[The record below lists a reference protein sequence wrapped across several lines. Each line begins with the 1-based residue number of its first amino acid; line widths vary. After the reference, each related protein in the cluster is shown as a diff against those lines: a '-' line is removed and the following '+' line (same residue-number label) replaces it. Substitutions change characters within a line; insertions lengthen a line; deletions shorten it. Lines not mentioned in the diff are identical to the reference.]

1 MTQSVMHDDLVD
13 DLLALIESGPDGDRT
28 SFDELAMR
36 VFARQYERNA
46 PYRAFCDAAEVTP
59 ESARSWQDVPA
70 YPTDAFKNDVVASF
84 PLEEAVLANLTSG
97 TTSPNQRGRIFR
109 DEDGKRLIFT
119 ANRVMTG
126 AFLFPDFSG
135 GQRCRLLLMTPG
147 PDLAPS
153 MGMAIGMD
161 QTRRAFG
168 TEDSLFLVGRS
179 GVDVRALVG
188 ALERSQSTGVPV
200 ALVGSTSAFVY
211 FFNAC
216 RRKGRRFV
224 LPDGSR
230 ICDGGGYRGR
240 FGVVTRDDF
249 YGLAAEVLAVPGSHC
264 INTLGMAESATNYFD
279 STLRDAHRGRAGTR
293 RKIAPPWTR
302 VRAVDP
308 STGAVLPP
316 GEVGLLQH
324 YDLANLPTVLGVQTD
339 NLGYTD
345 GEDGFEI
352 IGRAKVVDGRVDEVP
367 SERTVGPM
375 GDRRVFRLLE
385 AYVNFSIDFKMGRIA
400 SGDPMTDPIELRRQS
415 EAAAG
420 ASARETDAIVASCPV
435 VVEEMVAGAD
445 DPSARARADAA
456 LDAMHAGASAGG
468 LPDSGVSCDDDDPQ
482 QANRELT

>member
-1 MTQSVMHDDLVD
+1 MMSSTHDGLVD
-13 DLLALIESGPDGDRT
+13 DILALIEAGPDGDRSRFAT
-28 SFDELAMR
+28 LAMR
-36 VFARQYERNA
+36 VFEQQYANNE
-46 PYRAFCDAAEVTP
+46 PYRAFCDAGGASPQAV
-59 ESARSWQDVPA
+59 SSWEDVPA
-70 YPTDAFKNDVVASF
+70 YPTDAFKHDVVASF
-84 PLEEAVLANLTSG
+84 PLEDAVLANLTSG

-126 AFLFPDFSG
+126 AYLFPDFAG

-168 TEDSLFLVGRS
+168 TEDSVFLVGRS
-179 GVDVRALVG
+179 GVDVRALVA
-188 ALERSQSTGVPV
+188 ALERSQATGVPV

-224 LPDGSR
+224 LPAGSR

-249 YGLAAEVLAVPGSHC
+249 YGLAAEVLDVPSTHC

-279 STLRDAHRGRAGTR
+279 STLRDAHAGCAGVR

-308 STGAVLPP
+308 SDGAVLPP

-345 GEDGFEI
+345 GDDGFEI
-352 IGRAKVVDGRVDEVP
+352 IGRAKVVDGRVHEVP

-400 SGDPMTDPIELRRQS
+400 SGDATADPIELRR
-415 EAAAG
+415 EAESAAG
-420 ASARETDAIVASCPV
+420 ASANETDAIVASCPI
-435 VVEEMVAGAD
+435 VVEEMVAAAD
-445 DPSARARADAA
+445 DPAAGARAEAA
-456 LDAMHAGASAGG
+456 IAAMQAEGPAAR
-468 LPDSGVSCDDDDPQ
+468 LPDSGVSCDDDDSRDTTKER
-482 QANRELT
+482 A